1 MEMFLAPLKHQEHSR
16 VNGHITFYVV
26 ILWGVSLLNPNP
38 AYTDQFE
45 FLMPNL
51 TGNGWLLK
59 WTSTDKRLSWLLI
72 FLYPIKPGLKKQ
84 KPRKARCKIS
94 FLNFRTSD
102 LFLFCL
108 NYSLRIQLNTKSHY
122 IIQTEITEIIVRKDR
137 RDWSAHCLQPFI
149 VRPYNCV
156 FMRAEQWKR
165 YNITYSQT
173 FVIG

>member
-1 MEMFLAPLKHQEHSR
+1 MFLAPLKHQEHSR

-26 ILWGVSLLNPNP
+26 ILWGVNLLNQNP

-59 WTSTDKRLSWLLI
+59 LTSTDKWLSWILI
-72 FLYPIKPGLKKQ
+72 FLYPIKPGFKKQ
-84 KPRKARCKIS
+84 KPHKARCKMS
-94 FLNFRTSD
+94 FLNCRTSD
-102 LFLFCL
+102 LLLFCL
-108 NYSLRIQLNTKSHY
+108 NYSLHIQLNTKSHY
-122 IIQTEITEIIVRKDR
+122 IIQIEIIVRKDR
-137 RDWSAHCLQPFI
+137 RDWSTHCLQPFN
-149 VRPYNCV
+149 VRHYNCV
-156 FMRAEQWKR
+156 FIRAAQWKR